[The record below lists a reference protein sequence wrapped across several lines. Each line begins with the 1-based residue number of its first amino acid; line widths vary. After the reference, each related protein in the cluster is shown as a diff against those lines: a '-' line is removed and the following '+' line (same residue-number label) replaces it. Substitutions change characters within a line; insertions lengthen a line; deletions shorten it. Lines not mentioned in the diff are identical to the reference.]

1 MRAIEAV
8 ARTVPITSRL
18 AALGAGALRGRC
30 FRPTHHTTPVRTAGP
45 AIAHCQPPVWMMS
58 APSVGPDAPPMV
70 VHADHNV
77 MALTRSFAAVTTGY
91 PHSGL
96 IFTALDGRLDVTR
109 VRKYAPAP
117 KDMAAVLST
126 LKEAAPP

>member
-1 MRAIEAV
+1 MNTRYHDTLNAINSVPGSAAV
-8 ARTVPITSRL
+8 ERTGPITARL

-77 MALTRSFAAVTTGY
+77 MALTRSFAAVTSSNKPIDAGA
-91 PHSGL
+91 L
-96 IFTALDGRLDVTR
+96 IA
-109 VRKYAPAP
+109 APAP
-117 KDMAAVLST
+117 CTTRPAISN
-126 LKEAAPP
+126 P